1 LSDADFLKASSI
13 YVIGK
18 AIDMSEEHGTL
29 IKTPKQLIV
38 VCVLALVVPVTIAIL
53 GAQLVTGSKHIDTSE
68 SKASVLQRIRP
79 VGELVKYDGAP
90 PPAAAVVAVV
100 AAKAKSGE
108 EVFNGACVACHG
120 AGIAGAPKM
129 GDKAL
134 WAPRIAQGINT
145 LYEHALKGFKGMP
158 AKGGQ
163 VALSDE
169 EVKAAVDYQVAK
181 SK

>member
-1 LSDADFLKASSI
+1 
-13 YVIGK
+13 
-18 AIDMSEEHGTL
+18 MSEEHGNL

-38 VCVLALVVPVTIAIL
+38 VCALALIIPVAIAIL
-53 GAQLVTGSKHIDTSE
+53 GAQLVTGSKHIDTTEARQSIE
-68 SKASVLQRIRP
+68 QRIKP
-79 VGELVKYDGAP
+79 VGELVKFDGAP
-90 PPAAAVVAVV
+90 PPVAAVVTAV
-100 AAKAKSGE
+100 AMKPKSGE

-134 WAPRIAQGINT
+134 WAPRIAQGVNV
-145 LYEHALKGFKGMP
+145 LYEHAIKGFKTMP

-163 VALSDE
+163 VALRDD

>member
-1 LSDADFLKASSI
+1 
-13 YVIGK
+13 
-18 AIDMSEEHGTL
+18 MSEEHGNL

-38 VCVLALVVPVTIAIL
+38 VCTLALVVPVAIAIL
-53 GAQLVTGSKHIDTSE
+53 GAQLVTGHKRIDTTE
-68 SKASVLQRIRP
+68 AKKSVEQRIKP

-90 PPAAAVVAVV
+90 PPVAAAVTTVAL
-100 AAKAKSGE
+100 KAKSGE

-120 AGIAGAPKM
+120 AGIAGAPKT

-134 WAPRIAQGINT
+134 WAPRIAQGMNT
-145 LYEHALKGFKGMP
+145 LYEHAIKGFKTMP

-163 VALSDE
+163 VALGDD

>member
-1 LSDADFLKASSI
+1 
-13 YVIGK
+13 
-18 AIDMSEEHGTL
+18 MSEEHGNL

-38 VCVLALVVPVTIAIL
+38 VCTLALVVPVAIAIL
-53 GAQLVTGSKHIDTSE
+53 GAQLVTGHKRIDTTE
-68 SKASVLQRIRP
+68 AKNSVEQRIKP

-90 PPAAAVVAVV
+90 PPVAAAVTTVAL
-100 AAKAKSGE
+100 KAKSGE

-120 AGIAGAPKM
+120 AGIAGAPKT

-134 WAPRIAQGINT
+134 WAPRIAQGMNT
-145 LYEHALKGFKGMP
+145 LYEHAIKGFKTMP

-163 VALSDE
+163 VALGDD

>member
-1 LSDADFLKASSI
+1 
-13 YVIGK
+13 
-18 AIDMSEEHGTL
+18 MSEEHGTL

-90 PPAAAVVAVV
+90 PPAAAVVAAV

-145 LYEHALKGFKGMP
+145 FDKALWAPRIAQGINTLYEHAIKGFKGMP